1 MMHEDEIKEVSG
13 AMSQLG
19 SVKAELVEQVCVS
32 FSESL
37 GAAGALVGSF
47 ESTERLLQKTL
58 PKERVSQI
66 MEELRGPAGRTM
78 WDKLGNVHEAVLA
91 NYLKNEY
98 PQTVAVVISKLKAD
112 HAARVLSVLPDSF
125 AMEVVMRMLRME
137 SVQRDVLDGVERTLR
152 SEFMSNLARST
163 RRDAH
168 EMMAE
173 IFNNL
178 DRAAEARFVSALEER
193 NREAAERI
201 KALMFTFDDLAR
213 LTSQSMQVLLRSVD
227 KEKLPL
233 ALKGA
238 SEKLRD
244 LFYRNLSERAGK
256 MLRDDI
262 EALGPVKLRD
272 VDEAQASIVLTAKE
286 LGASGDID
294 IGAGKDEEL
303 VYGREGR
310 CSFLKKRT
318 KKLLLLLARRCLRLR
333 GQSRKSL
340 LLLFFRKEDSSFPW
354 RPHGRPSFGPRLR
367 GRHPVHRGFRRAA

>member
-1 MMHEDEIKEVSG
+1 MARAPETGELTGAQKAAIVMLALGEEHCARLFGMMHEDEIKEVSG
-13 AMSQLG
+13 AMVQLG
-19 SVKAELVEQVCVS
+19 SVRAELVESICHS
-32 FSESL
+32 FAESL
-37 GAAGALVGSF
+37 GSAGALVGNF

-58 PKERVSQI
+58 PRDRVAQI
-66 MEELRGPAGRTM
+66 MEEIRGPAGRTM
-78 WDKLGNVHEAVLA
+78 WDKLGNVNEAVLA

-98 PQTVAVVISKLKAD
+98 PQTVAVVLSKVKPD
-112 HAARVLSVLPDSF
+112 HAARVLSLLPDSF

-137 SVQRDVLDGVERTLR
+137 SIQRDVLDGVERTLR

-178 DRAAEARFVSALEER
+178 DRAVEARFVASLEER

-201 KALMFTFDDLAR
+201 KSLMFTFDDLQR
-213 LTSQSMQVLLRSVD
+213 LTGPAMQILLRGVD

-244 LFYRNLSERAGK
+244 MFFKSLSERAGK

-272 VDEAQASIVLTAKE
+272 VDDAQSAIVAMAKE
-286 LGASGDID
+286 LAASGEIEL
-294 IGAGKDEEL
+294 GGGKDEEL
-303 VYGREGR
+303 VY
-310 CSFLKKRT
+310 
-318 KKLLLLLARRCLRLR
+318 
-333 GQSRKSL
+333 
-340 LLLFFRKEDSSFPW
+340 
-354 RPHGRPSFGPRLR
+354 
-367 GRHPVHRGFRRAA
+367 